1 MIAFSLFF
9 LISFCNT
16 DATNAETLVE
26 EQIKGL
32 RAEFD
37 SNLKKVRADLT
48 KQATTLESQI
58 SAIDSTVKGLPTIPK
73 DLITKSDLDKSF
85 EHVQSLL
92 DAIQM
97 PDVSQ
102 FLKQE
107 ELNGLRTATNLKI
120 DELKAEIADL
130 KKKTTAQGK
139 QDNSIQKEVDELKKG
154 ASSVQREIRK
164 LKKTKNELSELS
176 ERVEKLELQQQQ
188 QDKML
193 KKLRKQNEQKIET
206 QFAKLK
212 QDLKEELL
220 KDAKGVF
227 ATMGAEMGY
236 LFALVRD
243 SYVHVTYDISSRL
256 GFDKEDVDSLFDKS
270 SSLLSSVWTTAQ
282 DLFAKA
288 KAMFFS
294 LLDVAKEKFPVI
306 LDFIQENTKGL
317 WENASKFFAASWE
330 KISEVSSFVW
340 EKMQLYGEKGMSMAQ
355 EQFQELQKYE
365 MDDVKMA
372 ATNGMNNMRSQ
383 YEDLKTRPEVL
394 SMLSAVSQ
402 KLTQLLPEKSKAEI
416 DGYVELG
423 FVTLVCLLMF
433 SLLYITLQL
442 FCSCCCRKRSKL
454 ETPEPV
460 EKQKKEETQTQSKEK
475 PSKKS
480 STPRKKKKDKRSK

>member
-1 MIAFSLFF
+1 
-9 LISFCNT
+9 
-16 DATNAETLVE
+16 
-26 EQIKGL
+26 
-32 RAEFD
+32 
-37 SNLKKVRADLT
+37 
-48 KQATTLESQI
+48 
-58 SAIDSTVKGLPTIPK
+58 
-73 DLITKSDLDKSF
+73 
-85 EHVQSLL
+85 
-92 DAIQM
+92 
-97 PDVSQ
+97 
-102 FLKQE
+102 
-107 ELNGLRTATNLKI
+107 
-120 DELKAEIADL
+120 
-130 KKKTTAQGK
+130 
-139 QDNSIQKEVDELKKG
+139 
-154 ASSVQREIRK
+154 
-164 LKKTKNELSELS
+164 
-176 ERVEKLELQQQQ
+176 
-188 QDKML
+188 ML

-243 SYVHVTYDISSRL
+243 SYVHVTYDISNRL
-256 GFDKEDVDSLFDKS
+256 GFEKEDVDSLFDKS

-306 LDFIQENTKGL
+306 LNFIQENTKGL

-402 KLTQLLPEKSKAEI
+402 KLTELLPEKSKAEI

-460 EKQKKEETQTQSKEK
+460 EKQKKEETQTQSKERT
-475 PSKKS
+475 SKKS
-480 STPRKKKKDKRSK
+480 STPKKKKKERRSK

>member
-1 MIAFSLFF
+1 
-9 LISFCNT
+9 
-16 DATNAETLVE
+16 
-26 EQIKGL
+26 
-32 RAEFD
+32 
-37 SNLKKVRADLT
+37 
-48 KQATTLESQI
+48 
-58 SAIDSTVKGLPTIPK
+58 
-73 DLITKSDLDKSF
+73 
-85 EHVQSLL
+85 
-92 DAIQM
+92 M

-139 QDNSIQKEVDELKKG
+139 QDNSMQKEVDELKKG

-176 ERVEKLELQQQQ
+176 ERLEKLELQQQQ

-212 QDLKEELL
+212 QDLKDELL

-243 SYVHVTYDISSRL
+243 SYVHVTYDISNRL
-256 GFDKEDVDSLFDKS
+256 GFEKEDVDSLFDKS
-270 SSLLSSVWTTAQ
+270 SSLLSSVWKTAQ
-282 DLFAKA
+282 DLFATA
-288 KAMFFS
+288 KELFFS

-306 LDFIQENTKGL
+306 LNFIQENTKGF
-317 WENASKFFAASWE
+317 WEHASKFFSAAWE
-330 KISEVSSFVW
+330 KISEICSFVW
-340 EKMQLYGEKGMSMAQ
+340 EKMQLFGEKGMSMAQ

-372 ATNGMNNMRSQ
+372 ATNGMNNMRSH
-383 YEDLKTRPEVL
+383 YEDLKTRPEVRSL
-394 SMLSAVSQ
+394 LSAVSQ
-402 KLTQLLPEKSKAEI
+402 KLTEVLPDKSKTEI

-423 FVTLVCLLMF
+423 FMAVVALLLF
-433 SLLYITLQL
+433 GLLYITLQM

-454 ETPEPV
+454 ETSAPAE
-460 EKQKKEETQTQSKEK
+460 QKKEEKTQTQTKEK
-475 PSKKS
+475 TSSKKS
-480 STPRKKKKDKRSK
+480 STPRKP

>member
-9 LISFCNT
+9 LIAFCNT
-16 DATNAETLVE
+16 DATDSAKLME

-32 RAEFD
+32 RAEFN
-37 SNLKKVRADLT
+37 SNLKNVRADLT
-48 KQATTLESQI
+48 KQATSLETQI
-58 SAIDSTVKGLPTIPK
+58 SALDSHVKSLPK

-107 ELNGLRTATNLKI
+107 ELNIATTATNLKI
-120 DELKAEIADL
+120 DELKAGIADL
-130 KKKTTAQGK
+130 KKKTTAQK
-139 QDNSIQKEVDELKKG
+139 KASDSNKTQIDELKKG
-154 ASSVQREIRK
+154 ERTQDREIRK
-164 LKKTKNELSELS
+164 LKNVKKDLSEIS
-176 ERVEKLELQQQQ
+176 ERVEKLATLHEE

-193 KKLRKQNEQKIET
+193 NKLLQQNEQKIET

-227 ATMGAEMGY
+227 ATMGAELGY

-243 SYVHVTYDISSRL
+243 SYVHVTYDIANRL
-256 GFDKEDVDSLFDKS
+256 GFEKEDVDSLFDKS
-270 SSLLSSVWTTAQ
+270 SNLFAALWKTAQ
-282 DLFAKA
+282 DLFASA
-288 KAMFFS
+288 KELFFS

-306 LDFIQENTKGL
+306 LNFIQENTKGF
-317 WENASKFFAASWE
+317 WEDASKFFSAAWE
-330 KISEVSSFVW
+330 KISEICSFVW
-340 EKMQLYGEKGMSMAQ
+340 EKMQLFGEKGMSIAQ

-372 ATNGMNNMRSQ
+372 ATNGMNNMRSH
-383 YEDLKTRPEVL
+383 YEDLKTRPEVRSL
-394 SMLSAVSQ
+394 LSAVSQ
-402 KLTQLLPEKSKAEI
+402 KLTELLPDKSKPEI

-423 FVTLVCLLMF
+423 FMAVVFLLLF
-433 SLLYITLQL
+433 GLLYIILQM

-454 ETPEPV
+454 ETSAPAQ
-460 EKQKKEETQTQSKEK
+460 QKKEETTQTQTKEK
-475 PSKKS
+475 TSSKKS
-480 STPRKKKKDKRSK
+480 STPRKSKKNKRSK